1 MADFSLDPNKPIVI
15 DGVEYHPDEVY
26 SRNLLVF
33 GVEPTDY
40 EDYRY
45 VNIIAMHTNR
55 KPDAGGQAQ
64 AQYRYNNL
72 EDLAKFHQHQY
83 PYYLSTKMVTATDR
97 KGNQIQVVIFADF
110 ANAKEMQIVERT
122 RKPVAPAPQAT
133 PKPA

>member
-1 MADFSLDPNKPIVI
+1 MSDFNDKPIVI

-26 SRNLLVF
+26 ERSLLVF

-40 EDYRY
+40 EEYKY

-72 EDLAKFHQHQY
+72 DELKKFHEHQY
-83 PYYLSTKMVTATDR
+83 PYYLKTKMVTATDR
-97 KGNQIQVVIFADF
+97 KGNQIQVVIFADL
-110 ANAKEMQIVERT
+110 ANAKEMEIVPRE
-122 RKPVAPAPQAT
+122 RKPKVASSAM
-133 PKPA
+133 PKA

>member
-26 SRNLLVF
+26 NRSLLVF

-83 PYYLSTKMVTATDR
+83 PYYLLTKMVTATDR

>member
-26 SRNLLVF
+26 NRSLLVF